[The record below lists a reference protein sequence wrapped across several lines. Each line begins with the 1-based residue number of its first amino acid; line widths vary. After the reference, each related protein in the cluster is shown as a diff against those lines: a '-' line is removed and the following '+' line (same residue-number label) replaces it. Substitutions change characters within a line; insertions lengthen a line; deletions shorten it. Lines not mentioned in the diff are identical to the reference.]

1 MHNKKGSEKFGVET
15 IASGHLISLGK
26 KTKEPGVQFE
36 INHQDHVSVQALKN
50 RSTEAPQ

>member
-36 INHQDHVSVQALKN
+36 TPKSIIENNKN
-50 RSTEAPQ
+50 SCWC